1 MIILKIEIS
10 NGGNKNINKYEN
22 SNINPLL
29 RSIVKWS
36 DTLQKSY
43 SICCKIF
50 KVCLTILRHCE
61 VKG

>member
-36 DTLQKSY
+36 DTL
-43 SICCKIF
+43 
-50 KVCLTILRHCE
+50 
-61 VKG
+61 